1 MQPIRAEG
9 KGPFLA
15 ICGVAF
21 LAYFSYTLARHP
33 VLPLFAKSLG
43 AAPEMIGLIAG
54 ISTVTGVF
62 VKLPAGALSDIFGRR
77 RLLLLGLAFFAL
89 VPFAYSLV
97 SSPEQLLAVRFF
109 HGFATA
115 IFGPVATATVASIS
129 GGQRGEKIGW
139 YSLADNSGRT
149 FGPFMGGALL
159 FLTANNYHLIYLI
172 AGVLGVLALLAG
184 TRLSMEDGA
193 RGGSAAAVAEP
204 WKKFTAGIREVTSS
218 RDVVITSAME
228 AGQYLAVGALFTFL
242 PLYAVSVGL
251 NTGQIGAIFLAQ
263 GIVTMLA
270 RPYTGKFS
278 DRSGRKRLII
288 GGMIVGAITLAIIP
302 LTSSFYVLT
311 LLGALFG
318 LAVAIVTPSTMAL
331 VADLCRTER
340 MGAAMG
346 VFGTIWDV
354 GEAAG
359 PILAGMLIAW
369 TASYF
374 KSFLLIAL
382 LVLASALVFAVTVEE
397 PSS

>member
-1 MQPIRAEG
+1 MSPFETRG
-9 KGPFLA
+9 RDPFL
-15 ICGVAF
+15 ILCGVAF

-62 VKLPAGALSDIFGRR
+62 VKLPAGALSDLYGRR
-77 RLLLLGLAFFAL
+77 RLLLLALLFFAL

-97 SSPEQLLAVRFF
+97 RSAEQLLLVRFF

-129 GGQRGEKIGW
+129 IEQRGERIGW
-139 YSLADNSGRT
+139 YSLADNTGRT
-149 FGPFMGGALL
+149 LGPFVGGALL
-159 FLTANNYHLIYLI
+159 FLTLDNYYLVYVI
-172 AGVLGVLALLAG
+172 TGILGVAALLFG
-184 TRLSMEDGA
+184 TRLSIEDGT
-193 RGGSAAAVAEP
+193 RGGSTEVMVEP
-204 WKKFTAGIREVTSS
+204 WKKFTTGIREVVSS
-218 RDVVITSAME
+218 RPVVITSSME
-228 AGQYLAVGALFTFL
+228 ASQFLAVGALFTFF
-242 PLYAVSVGL
+242 PLYAISVGL
-251 NTGQIGAIFLAQ
+251 NPGQIGAIFLAM

-270 RPYTGKFS
+270 RPYTGKLS
-278 DRSGRKRLII
+278 DRYGRKRLILA
-288 GGMIVGAITLAIIP
+288 GMVVGAGVLAVIP
-302 LTSSFYVLT
+302 LISGFYSLT
-311 LLGALFG
+311 LLGTLFG
-318 LAVAIVTPSTMAL
+318 LAVAVVTPSTTAL

-346 VFGTIWDV
+346 VFGTIWDI

-359 PILAGMLIAW
+359 PMLAGVLIAW

-382 LVLASALVFAVTVEE
+382 LVLASAAIFAVTVEE
-397 PSS
+397 PR